1 MKMMAGMQA
10 STTRRIR
17 IVTAMPMPVSA
28 VRLMELKMADGTRDT
43 MLMKMISDMP
53 LPTPRCVMSSPIH
66 MMSAVPTTSVNTTTM
81 LVSQCGT
88 WSLNTTPYCDD
99 WNSNR

>member
-1 MKMMAGMQA
+1 
-10 STTRRIR
+10 
-17 IVTAMPMPVSA
+17 
-28 VRLMELKMADGTRDT
+28 

-66 MMSAVPTTSVNTTTM
+66 MMNAVPATSVNTMTT

-88 WSLNTTPYCDD
+88 SVAEHDAVLRD
-99 WNSNR
+99 WNSSR